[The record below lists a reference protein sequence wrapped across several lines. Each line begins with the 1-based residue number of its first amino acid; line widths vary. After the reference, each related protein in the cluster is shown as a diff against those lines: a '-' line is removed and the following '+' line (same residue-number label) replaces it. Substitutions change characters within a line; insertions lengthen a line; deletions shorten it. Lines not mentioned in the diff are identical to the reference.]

1 MWIFWRFFDDFID
14 VDAFYVHVRELKT
27 VGNEKNDYSRKN
39 NDFWQNNF
47 ALFTVP
53 GDLTFENII
62 HGIST
67 GMDFVTL

>member
-1 MWIFWRFFDDFID
+1 MLSMYMYESWKRLEMKKKIIRVKITISDKIILP
-14 VDAFYVHVRELKT
+14 Y
-27 VGNEKNDYSRKN
+27 
-39 NDFWQNNF
+39 

-53 GDLTFENII
+53 GDLTFENIN

>member
-1 MWIFWRFFDDFID
+1 MLS
-14 VDAFYVHVRELKT
+14 FYVHVRELKT
-27 VGNEKNDYSRKN
+27 VGNEKKKIIRVKITISDKIILPY
-39 NDFWQNNF
+39 